1 MLAAYASA
9 ISPEDPLAGL
19 TIGQRPD
26 PEPPSGWVTVN
37 VKATSLN
44 HHDLWSLRGVGLPA
58 ERLPMIL
65 GCDAA
70 GVDPDGNEV
79 LVHAVISSEGWSG
92 DETLDP
98 KRTLLS
104 EVHQG
109 TLADRV
115 MVPRR
120 NLVPK
125 PAELSFEQAA
135 CLPTAWLTAYRM
147 LFTRGGLTPGQ
158 TVLVQ
163 GSSGG
168 VATALIKL
176 ASSSGLRVWTT
187 GRSEKKRALAVALGA
202 DAAFEPG
209 ARLPERV
216 DAVMETVGAATW
228 SHSVKSLKQGG
239 VIVISGATTGDAPPA
254 ELTRIFFLQLS
265 VVGSTMGT
273 RAELERLLR
282 LMVQR
287 QIEPDDQPDA
297 AALRGPRR
305 LRGDARGPHLRQ
317 DRLHRLGRFVPLRK
331 VNVRS
336 VELNESVEVA
346 GFWHDETWLQD
357 RLAAKSIGASRVP
370 STSGSP
376 DLALPL
382 PLRHRGVAVRDLRR
396 ADSARAGR

>member
-19 TIGQRPD
+19 TIGERPE

-37 VKATSLN
+37 VRAASLN

-79 LVHAVISSEGWSG
+79 LVHAVIGSRGWSG

-109 TLADRV
+109 TLAEQV
-115 MVPRR
+115 MVPRAEPR
-120 NLVPK
+120 AQAAR
-125 PAELSFEQAA
+125 AELRAGRVPADRLADRLPHAVHARWADARPDGARAGLERRRRHRPDQAR
-135 CLPTAWLTAYRM
+135 LER
-147 LFTRGGLTPGQ
+147 R
-158 TVLVQ
+158 
-163 GSSGG
+163 
-168 VATALIKL
+168 
-176 ASSSGLRVWTT
+176 LRVWTT
-187 GRSEKKRALAVALGA
+187 GRTEEKRALAVSLGA

-254 ELTRIFFLQLS
+254 GAHPHLLPAALGRRLDD
-265 VVGSTMGT
+265 GHAR
-273 RAELERLLR
+273 RARAADAADGAA
-282 LMVQR
+282 
-287 QIEPDDQPDA
+287 PDRAGDQPDA
-297 AALRGPRR
+297 AAVRRARR
-305 LRGDARGPHLRQ
+305 LRGDARGSDLRQ

-336 VELNESVEVA
+336 VEVNESVEVA

-357 RLAAKSIGASRVP
+357 RLAAKPIGASVY
-370 STSGSP
+370 
-376 DLALPL
+376 
-382 PLRHRGVAVRDLRR
+382 R
-396 ADSARAGR
+396 AQAGRPIRP